1 MLSWWIVF
9 SRCFCLFQ
17 CVCVLVCIRQRG
29 RIIQKEEAN
38 SKCAL
43 HCFGSC
49 GRRCSPLVSR
59 SGCFLSEADS
69 NSSSSHSAMEKTLRT
84 TIHSAAAN
92 NRESDQKED
101 IEKNEASGASP
112 EDANL
117 QTYAQISLYNTGA
130 TLSRKRQHIMYCVI
144 PSGVISVELL
154 SLVTK

>member
-1 MLSWWIVF
+1 
-9 SRCFCLFQ
+9 
-17 CVCVLVCIRQRG
+17 
-29 RIIQKEEAN
+29 
-38 SKCAL
+38 
-43 HCFGSC
+43 
-49 GRRCSPLVSR
+49 
-59 SGCFLSEADS
+59 
-69 NSSSSHSAMEKTLRT
+69 MEKTLRT

-92 NRESDQKED
+92 NRERDQKED
-101 IEKNEASGASP
+101 MEKNEASGASP